1 MMNKIENSEALKN
14 VWKWK
19 EEIHNDVKI
28 FKLEDRFYEIH
39 KMAEKIRFQRTV
51 LK

>member
-1 MMNKIENSEALKN
+1 MNKIENSEALKN

-19 EEIHNDVKI
+19 EEIHNDVKK
-28 FKLEDRFYEIH
+28 FKLEDRFQEIH
-39 KMAEKIRFQRTV
+39 KMAENIRDQRVV